1 MEPTSFAPSI
11 ISEALPSQ
19 LRYDMS
25 KKISSLVVNREQVVV
40 YPKSGTSSFVVAS
53 TGGQQ
58 EIIFNISSTPYLVD
72 PQSAFLL
79 MDVSLSFAGTVG
91 ANANDAVVVAD
102 SICPWFSQV
111 STLLGGMM
119 HSNILD
125 ADILAHFLSWQ
136 TSREYY
142 RTKSTFANPAI
153 ARWRDRAQDSNP
165 EVTAG
170 AVAMYPVVQDYDLP
184 ELSSTYGWKATDAG
198 GNANSGTTSLVR
210 TVAIP
215 LQWLPIFSGSS
226 FLPAQVMGNCEL
238 RFRTNQIAR
247 MFTQI
252 ATDGNPNGNAITQV
266 NLQNCRLVYSS
277 VQVSD
282 VVLEMVRS
290 MSAVSPIH
298 LPCIHYYVSN
308 DATNQT
314 GAQSAPA
321 QYNLN
326 LSTSNLVNLFHFY
339 LEQSQLSGNLSL
351 TYNKNPGFGAGVNSQ
366 YYAQIGNLT
375 LPSVSRVL
383 GVGHLYKCYEEASG
397 GSTCLSQEYYAPVQ
411 STVGTDSGAFR
422 LGLSFE
428 RLTGSVYNGAVS
440 SGISTKSAAGLIR
453 AYLQPADLP
462 KLPNGTNGVSTL
474 TATDRIYHVYQFL
487 EYILI
492 SAAGIS
498 TTSIV

>member
-1 MEPTSFAPSI
+1 MEATSFAPSV

-19 LRYDMS
+19 LKYDMS

-40 YPKSGTSSFVVAS
+40 YPKSGTSNFAVAS

-58 EIIFNISSTPYLVD
+58 DIIFNISSTPYLVD
-72 PQSAFLL
+72 PASVFLL
-79 MDVSLSFAGTVG
+79 MDVVVNYQGTLSG
-91 ANANDAVVVAD
+91 NPNDRTVVAD
-102 SICPWFSQV
+102 SICPWFSQI

-125 ADILAHFLSWQ
+125 ADILAHFLTWQ
-136 TSREYY
+136 TSRDFYK
-142 RTKSTFANPAI
+142 TKSTFANPGL
-153 ARWRDRAQDSNP
+153 ARWRDPVAQPTPTVVDDFYPALVTQSLDLTSAEFGWGANDSGANP
-165 EVTAG
+165 YAG
-170 AVAMYPVVQDYDLP
+170 T
-184 ELSSTYGWKATDAG
+184 SSP
-198 GNANSGTTSLVR
+198 VR
-210 TVAIP
+210 TVAVP
-215 LQWLPIFSGSS
+215 LSWLPIFSGSS

-238 RFRTNQIAR
+238 RFRTNQIGR
-247 MFTQI
+247 MFCQTQSGGVL
-252 ATDGNPNGNAITQV
+252 ANQNPITSV
-266 NLQNCRLVYSS
+266 NFNNCRLVYSS

-282 VVLEMVRS
+282 VVLEMIRS

-308 DATNQT
+308 DSTNQT
-314 GAQSAPA
+314 GAQNVPT

-326 LSTSNLVNLFHFY
+326 LSTSNLINLFHLY
-339 LEQSQLSGNLSL
+339 LEQNQLSGVAPL

-375 LPSVSRVL
+375 LPSVSRQL
-383 GVGHLYKCYEEASG
+383 GIGHLYKSYEEASG
-397 GSTCLSQEYYAPVQ
+397 SPLCTSQEYYSIVQ
-411 STVGTDSGAFR
+411 STVGADTGAFR

-462 KLPNGTNGVSTL
+462 VLITGLPGVSTL
-474 TATDRIYHVYQFL
+474 SPTDRIYHIYQFL
-487 EYILI
+487 EYILV
-492 SAAGIS
+492 SSAGIS

>member
-40 YPKSGTSSFVVAS
+40 YPKSGTSSFTVAS

-79 MDVSLSFAGTVG
+79 MDVSCTFAGTAGV
-91 ANANDAVVVAD
+91 ANPNDAVVVAD

-136 TSREYY
+136 TSREFY
-142 RTKSTFANPAI
+142 RTKSTFANPGI
-153 ARWRDRAQDSNP
+153 ARWRDRAQDSTP
-165 EVTAG
+165 EITGAG
-170 AVAMYPVVQDYDLP
+170 AGYPVVQDYDLP
-184 ELSSTYGWKATDAG
+184 ELSTTYGWGAVDTG
-198 GNANSGTTSLVR
+198 SFVNSGTTSLVR

-238 RFRTNQIAR
+238 RFRTNQISR
-247 MFTQI
+247 MFSQI
-252 ATDGNPNGNAITQV
+252 STGGGANNNLITQV

-339 LEQSQLSGNLSL
+339 LEQDQLSGVASL

-397 GSTCLSQEYYAPVQ
+397 SATCLSQEYYAPVQ
-411 STVGTDSGAFR
+411 STIGTLSGAFR

-462 KLPNGTNGVSTL
+462 KLTNGTNGVSTL
-474 TATDRIYHVYQFL
+474 SATDRIYHVYQFL
-487 EYILI
+487 EYILV
-492 SAAGIS
+492 SSAGIS